1 MSSTAEMVRL
11 LDVDADL
18 GELLSDP
25 RRQQAERVLVV
36 EIRRR
41 PVGAWDVSGLAGAT
55 RDHVGLLLVH
65 GVLLR
70 ELVLGGQVSVELL
83 GPGDLVRPWQPPGR
97 VSLLP
102 VDVEWWVLSPLT
114 LALLDR
120 RFAAEAA
127 CYPEVIATLFDRLSE
142 RSLRLAT
149 SQAISQ
155 LTRVDR
161 RITALFWHLAERWGR
176 VSGEGMIVPLALTHR
191 TLGQLVGARRPTV
204 SSALADLAE
213 RGELVRRPDGSWLL
227 PGDPP
232 DAQALSRRPGTGTQQ
247 LPRDLLRPARRFSR
261 APAEVDRVG

>member
-1 MSSTAEMVRL
+1 MVRL

-18 GELLSDP
+18 GELLSDA
-25 RRQQAERVLVV
+25 RREQAARKLVV
-36 EIRRR
+36 GIRRL
-41 PVGAWDVSGLAGAT
+41 PVGAWDVSGLAGAAAD
-55 RDHVGLLLVH
+55 RVGLLLVH
-65 GVLLR
+65 GVLSR
-70 ELVLGGQVSVELL
+70 ELVLGDQVSVELL
-83 GPGDLVRPWQPPGR
+83 GPEDLVRPWQPPSR

-102 VDVEWWVLSPLT
+102 FDVVWSVLSPLT
-114 LALLDR
+114 LAVLDR

-127 CYPEVIATLFDRLSE
+127 RYPEVIATLFDRLSE

-155 LTRVDR
+155 LTRVDHR
-161 RITALFWHLAERWGR
+161 LTALFWHLAERWGR
-176 VSGEGMIVPLALTHR
+176 VSADGMIVSLALTHR

-227 PGDPP
+227 PRDHP

-247 LPRDLLRPARRFSR
+247 RPRDLLRPARRFSR
-261 APAEVDRVG
+261 EPAEVDRIG